1 MINSKDEEIAKLK
14 LELNEK
20 IGLVRTKNQ
29 EIQKFENES
38 ELQNV
43 EISDLKKVVEEKINF
58 VSVKN
63 EENEKLLKKNTK
75 LRQLLEEGDQELKQL
90 KVDNGIFIEKN
101 KRLRRSFKITGVLR
115 RTLQR
120 THQNVASGE
129 KSVTTAIEKTRH

>member
-1 MINSKDEEIAKLK
+1 MINSKDEEIANLK

-43 EISDLKKVVEEKINF
+43 QISDLKKVVEEKINS

-90 KVDNGIFIEKN
+90 KVDNGIFNEKI
-101 KRLRRSFKITGVLR
+101 KRLRRNFKISYPNSISKS
-115 RTLQR
+115 LQKP
-120 THQNVASGE
+120 HF
-129 KSVTTAIEKTRH
+129 

>member
-1 MINSKDEEIAKLK
+1 MINSKDEEIASLK
-14 LELNEK
+14 LELSEK

-43 EISDLKKVVEEKINF
+43 EISDLKKVVEEKINS

-90 KVDNGIFIEKN
+90 KVDNSIFNEKI
-101 KRLRRSFKITGVLR
+101 KRLRRRFTIRKAYSISKS
-115 RTLQR
+115 LQ
-120 THQNVASGE
+120 
-129 KSVTTAIEKTRH
+129 KPLF

>member
-1 MINSKDEEIAKLK
+1 MINSKDEEIANLK

-29 EIQKFENES
+29 EIQKFENKS

-43 EISDLKKVVEEKINF
+43 EISDLKKVVEEKINS

-63 EENEKLLKKNTK
+63 GENEKLLKKNTK

-90 KVDNGIFIEKN
+90 KVDNSIFNEKN
-101 KRLRRSFKITGVLR
+101 KRLRRSFKI
-115 RTLQR
+115 
-120 THQNVASGE
+120 HYPNSIS
-129 KSVTTAIEKTRH
+129 KSL